1 MPAACWAVVTALSAL
16 RQSAISCGVGPD
28 VVGLDDE
35 LVEGPLVAAAVA
47 VDVEVVGTLVEVV
60 AVIVAVAVTVAVA
73 VAVAVGAVN
82 TGAQAVLASAWA
94 AATAASALTVGFW
107 PPPPPPPLG
116 LVDGPVEVLVRLL
129 LDVGLLDFDD
139 DDEELDELAAVV
151 SLARVALAWSRVA
164 VASRTA
170 WLSGPVFI
178 VAST

>member
-1 MPAACWAVVTALSAL
+1 
-16 RQSAISCGVGPD
+16 VGPD

-60 AVIVAVAVTVAVA
+60 AVIVAVAVAVTVAVA

-139 DDEELDELAAVV
+139 DEELDELAAVV

>member
-1 MPAACWAVVTALSAL
+1 VRSP
-16 RQSAISCGVGPD
+16 
-28 VVGLDDE
+28 
-35 LVEGPLVAAAVA
+35 AVA

-60 AVIVAVAVTVAVA
+60 AVIVAVAVAVTVA

-82 TGAQAVLASAWA
+82 TGAHAVLASAWA
-94 AATAASALTVGFW
+94 AATAASAVTVGFW

-129 LDVGLLDFDD
+129 LDVGLLDFD

>member
-1 MPAACWAVVTALSAL
+1 MDNVTFHDHKPEALSLYDAVVDGLSREDKSIPPKFFYDERGSKLFERICKQPEYYPPTVERRMLTRLADEIASL
-16 RQSAISCGVGPD
+16 TGTGRILIEPGAGSASK
-28 VVGLDDE
+28 
-35 LVEGPLVAAAVA
+35 
-47 VDVEVVGTLVEVV
+47 
-60 AVIVAVAVTVAVA
+60 
-73 VAVAVGAVN
+73 
-82 TGAQAVLASAWA
+82 
-94 AATAASALTVGFW
+94 
-107 PPPPPPPLG
+107 
-116 LVDGPVEVLVRLL
+116 VRLL